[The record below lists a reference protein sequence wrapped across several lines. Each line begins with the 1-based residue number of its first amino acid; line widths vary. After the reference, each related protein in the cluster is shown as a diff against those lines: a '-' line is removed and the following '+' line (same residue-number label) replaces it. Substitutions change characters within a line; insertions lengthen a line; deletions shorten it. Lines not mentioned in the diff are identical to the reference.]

1 MKDKLDRLA
10 AFIAINP
17 EVRGRN
23 KHICIS
29 EFAIE
34 YCMDDT
40 INQNTVKDILSMDR
54 SWRKVL
60 EEHKE
65 LDYRVSTREAEL
77 RVKRELGYTV

>member
-10 AFIAINP
+10 EFIAEYP

-40 INQNTVKDILSMDR
+40 INQHTVKDILSLDR

-65 LDYRVSTREAEL
+65 LDFRASTVEAEKNI
-77 RVKRELGYTV
+77 KRELGYPV